1 MARKTG
7 PDRATVDALFARSE
21 GCCERCGGLGEQIH
35 HRRARGA
42 GGTRRDDTNML
53 QNLVHLCAGCHA
65 FCESNRAWAYE
76 HGWLVR
82 QWADPAYQ
90 PVHMQGSWVRLS
102 ETYTLADVDWRV

>member
-7 PDRATVDALFARSE
+7 PDRATVEALFERSRE
-21 GCCERCGGLGEQIH
+21 RCERCGGRGEQIH

-42 GGTRRDDTNML
+42 GGTRREDANML
-53 QNLVHLCAGCHA
+53 QNLVHICAPCHA
-65 FCESNRAWAYE
+65 HIESNRAWAYE

-90 PVHMQGSWVRLS
+90 PVRMQGSWVRLS